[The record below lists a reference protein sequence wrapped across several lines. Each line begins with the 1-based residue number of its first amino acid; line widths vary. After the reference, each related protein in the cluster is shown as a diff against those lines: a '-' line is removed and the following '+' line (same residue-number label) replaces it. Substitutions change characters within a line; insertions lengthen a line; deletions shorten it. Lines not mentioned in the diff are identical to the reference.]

1 MEIYKQAIM
10 QDVRVQ
16 TSKGLLTPQQL
27 CTLDIKELD
36 SLAVQLQEEYEQS
49 GKKSFLVKR
58 SVKDRLAKLKFDLVL
73 DILQTKSEQ
82 LEEAKQKAEDKAHN
96 EKIIQ
101 LISEKNDESLKGKT
115 VKQLEAMLR

>member
-82 LEEAKQKAEDKAHN
+82 LEEAKQKKEQEQH
-96 EKIIQ
+96 EQ
-101 LISEKNDESLKGKT
+101 KNS
-115 VKQLEAMLR
+115 

>member
-115 VKQLEAMLR
+115 IKQLEAMLR